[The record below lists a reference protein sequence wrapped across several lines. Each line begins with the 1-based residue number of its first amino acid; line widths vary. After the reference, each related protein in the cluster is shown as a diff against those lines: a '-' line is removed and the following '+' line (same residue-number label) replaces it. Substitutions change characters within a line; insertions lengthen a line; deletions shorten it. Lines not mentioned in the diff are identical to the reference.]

1 MSDETAETEEIEPF
15 YVKISRIERENRRL
29 QKELSSLRAAK
40 FYLEVRT
47 EPSPDFPSGPD
58 FLSGLPVGVLYR
70 IKFTL
75 AEILSLE
82 PPHAP

>member
-47 EPSPDFPSGPD
+47 EPSPDFPSG
-58 FLSGLPVGVLYR
+58 LPAGVLYR